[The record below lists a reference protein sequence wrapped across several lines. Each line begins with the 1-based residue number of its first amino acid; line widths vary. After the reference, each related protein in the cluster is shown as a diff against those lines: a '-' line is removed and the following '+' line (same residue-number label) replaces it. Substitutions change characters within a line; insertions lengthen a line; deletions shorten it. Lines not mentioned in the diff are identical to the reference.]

1 MRKKIIVA
9 AAVLAGTLG
18 ACTSEADKANQN
30 LSKEA
35 ERFRI
40 ERRIVAINGITD
52 QVLFTVQGF
61 CSYEVPGDGT
71 FEVICKVDQ
80 NKVERTTLYLS
91 DNVTFV
97 STQLAPAEVS
107 FYRPKIIFRPEAVV
121 PDFDL
126 ATSDDLRTSNDE

>member
-1 MRKKIIVA
+1 MKKIIIGL
-9 AAVLAGTLG
+9 VLLATALG
-18 ACTSEADKANQN
+18 ACTSEADKANSN

-40 ERRIVAINGITD
+40 ERRITAINGITD
-52 QVLFTVQGF
+52 SVLFTVQGY
-61 CSYEVPGDGT
+61 CSYEVPGDNT
-71 FEVICKVDQ
+71 FEVICKVDP

-107 FYRPKIIFRPEAVV
+107 FYRPKIVFRPQSVV

-126 ATSDDLRTSNDE
+126 ATSDEVKE

>member
-1 MRKKIIVA
+1 MKKLFSACQVA
-9 AAVLAGTLG
+9 LAVLAAALLIG
-18 ACTSEADKANQN
+18 ACTSEADKANAN

-35 ERFRI
+35 ERFRV

-52 QVLFTVQGF
+52 SVLFTVQGY

-71 FEVICKVDQ
+71 FEAICKVGP

-107 FYRPKIIFRPEAVV
+107 FYRPKVIFRPQSIV
-121 PDFDL
+121 PDFDM
-126 ATSDDLRTSNDE
+126 ATGDVSE

>member
-1 MRKKIIVA
+1 MKKFLLTVIT
-9 AAVLAGTLG
+9 AVLIVVGVG
-18 ACTSEADKANQN
+18 ACNNSEADVANEN

-40 ERRIVAINGITD
+40 ERRITAINGITD
-52 QVLFTVQGF
+52 QVLFTVQGY

-71 FEVICKVDQ
+71 FEVICKVEGD
-80 NKVERTTLYLS
+80 KVERTTLYLS

-97 STQLAPAEVS
+97 STQLRSAKVS
-107 FYRPKIIFRPEAVV
+107 FYRPKIIFRPQNVV

-126 ATSDDLRTSNDE
+126 ATGE